1 MEADNTEALRGAA
14 LMSQSR
20 SHAEEPFEPL
30 QGAALITRSSSHI
43 AGADEEPFEPRQ
55 GSPEP
60 RSRNASRSRNTSM
73 ASRRTSVTSVLSAA
87 CTVRESFHTAVI
99 TGSQLYGAELQVNGA
114 SQGSWVEPGM
124 SSRLLTTP
132 ARPGRARELVASLV
146 MVLCGS
152 LGSFFGSLIY
162 RLSPTRALSGAESIV
177 SDIWL
182 TYCLTLGVFLFCAL
196 GAGLSRANR
205 VALCE
210 RATPLFLGVL
220 LIPSSMDLVIT
231 GLSTLAL
238 AFTQPALVGILK
250 NATQLAVLSGA
261 SRLVLHK
268 RLSCSQW
275 LSLLA
280 VMGGV
285 AILALN
291 AVLFKPPAAAE
302 EVGAE
307 KGSGEGGSGE
317 GGSAEGAAV
326 ADQAIGISLACVA
339 GALGA
344 WRNLAEAAILQD
356 GGMPASALLLAESS
370 LSALLLGGAGAV
382 AFAVAQSV
390 PRLDAKE
397 DASLENMVRLLSL
410 PIVPPMLVAYLLCAY
425 GKDVGKFWLIK
436 YASALRQK
444 VLALLFPFGTWAV
457 SLATFYLAAG
467 RRHSPTLGS
476 AWDPASSWVEAAAFI
491 LILGANV
498 VFVRLKEKT
507 SCPARWCAK
516 IDARC

>member
-1 MEADNTEALRGAA
+1 
-14 LMSQSR
+14 
-20 SHAEEPFEPL
+20 
-30 QGAALITRSSSHI
+30 
-43 AGADEEPFEPRQ
+43 
-55 GSPEP
+55 
-60 RSRNASRSRNTSM
+60 
-73 ASRRTSVTSVLSAA
+73 VLSAA
-87 CTVRESFHTAVI
+87 STVRESFYTALI
-99 TGSQLYGAELQVNGA
+99 TGSQLYHVNGP
-114 SQGSWVEPGM
+114 GEESWLEPAM
-124 SSRLLTTP
+124 SSRSLLTTP
-132 ARPGRARELVASLV
+132 ARSSRVPELVASIV
-146 MVLCGS
+146 MVACGS
-152 LGSFFGSLIY
+152 LMSFFGSLVY
-162 RLSPTRALSGAESIV
+162 RLSPTRALSGADSIV

-205 VALCE
+205 VALWE

-285 AILALN
+285 ATLALN
-291 AVLFKPPAAAE
+291 AVLNKAPAAAE
-302 EVGAE
+302 VEGAE
-307 KGSGEGGSGE
+307 GGSGEGGSGE
-317 GGSAEGAAV
+317 GGSGEGGSGEGPAA

-356 GGMPASALLLAESS
+356 GGMPGSALLLAESI
-370 LSALLLGGAGAV
+370 LSALLLGGAGVV
-382 AFAVAQSV
+382 AFAVAESV

-397 DASLENMVRLLSL
+397 DASLDNMVRLLSL

-425 GKDVGKFWLIK
+425 GKDAGKFWLIK
-436 YASALRQK
+436 HASALRQK

-467 RRHSPTLGS
+467 RRHVPTLGS
-476 AWDPASSWVEAAAFI
+476 AWDPASSWVEAAAFM

-498 VFVRLKEKT
+498 VFVRLKERT